1 MSGLFGSPPPSPP
14 PPPAPLPVLEAPD
27 PDEEKRKAR
36 LEALRRRRR
45 GRQGTIRTS
54 ARGLSGSP
62 SGGLSGRG
70 PGLWT
75 GARTGK
81 TLLGE

>member
-1 MSGLFGSPPPSPP
+1 MSGLFGSPSP
-14 PPPAPLPVLEAPD
+14 PPPAPPPVLEAPD

-45 GRQGTIRTS
+45 GRLGTIRTS
-54 ARGLSGSP
+54 ARGLP
-62 SGGLSGRG
+62 SGLTGRPNDG
-70 PGLWT
+70 S
-75 GARTGK
+75 RGK

>member
-45 GRQGTIRTS
+45 GRPGTIRTS
-54 ARGLSGSP
+54 ARGLS
-62 SGGLSGRG
+62 SGLWGRG
-70 PGLWT
+70 PGLRT